1 MFMTSLKFID
11 GATLYI
17 NGQRVFSKSLLH
29 RFLGSVIS
37 ALLEI
42 CKSVRGKYTDYIEQN
57 VNNIHILLQLG
68 IKITKFIY
76 LLLSQFKITFP
87 VIV

>member
-29 RFLGSVIS
+29 RFLGSIIS
-37 ALLEI
+37 VLLEI
-42 CKSVRGKYTDYIEQN
+42 CTSVRGKYTDYIEQN
-57 VNNIHILLQLG
+57 VNNIHILLQLESFG
-68 IKITKFIY
+68 NQNHQIH
-76 LLLSQFKITFP
+76 LLITFA
-87 VIV
+87 I

>member
-29 RFLGSVIS
+29 RFLGSIIS
-37 ALLEI
+37 VLLEI
-42 CKSVRGKYTDYIEQN
+42 CTSVRAKYTDYIEQN
-57 VNNIHILLQLG
+57 VNNIHILLQLESFG
-68 IKITKFIY
+68 NQNHQIH
-76 LLLSQFKITFP
+76 LLITFA
-87 VIV
+87 I